1 MKFNLDQN
9 SRYGIM
15 LSGGLDSA
23 ILLGLLLL
31 ENKNISIQPFTIP
44 KADGAILYADPV
56 IAYINSTFETSI
68 PNTIK
73 VGNPN
78 VHHRQQSKTAVKE
91 IFENYNID
99 RLFIAI
105 NRNPDELN
113 EIPGAPRRDTRSDN
127 FKVIFPFVDLLKT
140 DIIMLAIE
148 NNLVE
153 LFDITHSCTEQQQG
167 RCEKCWQCTERAWAF
182 SKIEKKDSGIK

>member
-31 ENKNISIQPFTIP
+31 ENKNINIQPFTIP
-44 KADGAILYADPV
+44 KTDGAMLYADPV
-56 IAYINSTFETSI
+56 IAYINSKFDTSI

-73 VGNPN
+73 VGDPN

-105 NRNPDELN
+105 NRNPEELA
-113 EIPGAPRRDTRSDN
+113 EMPGAPKRDTRSDN
-127 FKVIFPFVDLLKT
+127 FKVVFPFVDLLKT
-140 DIIMLAIE
+140 DIIRLAIE

-153 LFDITHSCTEQQQG
+153 LFNITHSCTEQQRG
-167 RCEKCWQCTERAWAF
+167 RCGKCWQCTERSWAF
-182 SKIEKKDSGIK
+182 NQLDLSDIDT

>member
-1 MKFNLDQN
+1 MKFDLTENF
-9 SRYGIM
+9 RYGIM

-23 ILLGLLLL
+23 TLLGLLLL
-31 ENKNISIQPFTIP
+31 ENKNINIQPFTIP
-44 KADGAILYADPV
+44 KTDGAILYADPV
-56 IAYINSTFETSI
+56 IAHINSKFETSV
-68 PNTIK
+68 PNTIE

-91 IFENYNID
+91 IFENHNID

-105 NRNPDELN
+105 NRNPEELN
-113 EIPGAPRRDTRSDN
+113 ELPGAPKRDTRSNN

-140 DIIMLAIE
+140 DIIRLAIE

-153 LFDITHSCTEQQQG
+153 LFDITHSCTEQQRG

-182 SKIEKKDSGIK
+182 SQLQLDDAGLR